1 MARPSTGS
9 ITPEPQADGTI
20 TFRLRFPAGGV
31 RETVLL
37 HERRACDCGCRG
49 GWTQRTAETE
59 LRNIIA
65 KVAAGVWERPRRS
78 APVPVKRMPTFH
90 EYASYWL
97 QAHKDGVLGEKPL
110 GKASYKDYRWRL
122 SHLLPFF
129 GPFLLDEIDSDLCLE
144 FKAHKLK
151 EGKEIAEA
159 ISAGA
164 DLRDERNRKIK
175 PIGPSSLKRFLDTL
189 RTILDEAIEDKYIL
203 ANPAHG
209 RRLKVK
215 VPKPKR
221 TFLERD
227 ELIACEDAALSQDP
241 SLADYHRA
249 YREAP
254 PGSSEA
260 AVALALSEGLRQPQV
275 AAHVGLC
282 KATVGFHCKK
292 FGRSAG
298 VYVGRRA
305 MVCTLGRAGV
315 RASELCDIKIG
326 QLVLHGVEG
335 SRFDIPDA
343 KTETGIRKVEMTDD
357 LVEVIIE
364 HIDRLRRV
372 GFDTGPEAP
381 LFPNARGGRMCRQ
394 RVGEIVAAAAARDP
408 AHPAPDL
415 HLDRAAG
422 EQIRHQVGDGSGRA
436 RRLDDDPGR
445 LREAAE
451 TGQSRARRRVR
462 QADARG
468 AHAPVSQRQRD
479 LRGVRG
485 AESRGG
491 FGRSFGRTA
500 QKGPS
505 QAQEEPQ
512 RHPRKQLICRED
524 SSRGTAVRI
533 WQNTIFSRV
542 LYQLSYLAA
551 DRSST
556 GEADLTPTAR
566 TPPTTPRKSC
576 PARPRSEP
584 APASPARGA
593 RGCSPGG
600 CAAARPGAARPAPAR
615 CSRLSTRSA
624 RSTRS
629 SRRSPCPW
637 PRCTCPPSPPPLAAR
652 RPRRPRTRSPW
663 SAGRART
670 ALGARRCT
678 ACA

>member
-90 EYASYWL
+90 EYASYRL

-189 RTILDEAIEDKYIL
+189 RFRKIKPIGPSSLKRFLDTLRTILDEAIEDKYIL

-249 YREAP
+249 YR
-254 PGSSEA
+254 
-260 AVALALSEGLRQPQV
+260 
-275 AAHVGLC
+275 
-282 KATVGFHCKK
+282 
-292 FGRSAG
+292 
-298 VYVGRRA
+298 
-305 MVCTLGRAGV
+305 
-315 RASELCDIKIG
+315 
-326 QLVLHGVEG
+326 
-335 SRFDIPDA
+335 
-343 KTETGIRKVEMTDD
+343 
-357 LVEVIIE
+357 
-364 HIDRLRRV
+364 
-372 GFDTGPEAP
+372 
-381 LFPNARGGRMCRQ
+381 
-394 RVGEIVAAAAARDP
+394 
-408 AHPAPDL
+408 
-415 HLDRAAG
+415 
-422 EQIRHQVGDGSGRA
+422 
-436 RRLDDDPGR
+436 
-445 LREAAE
+445 
-451 TGQSRARRRVR
+451 
-462 QADARG
+462 
-468 AHAPVSQRQRD
+468 
-479 LRGVRG
+479 
-485 AESRGG
+485 
-491 FGRSFGRTA
+491 
-500 QKGPS
+500 
-505 QAQEEPQ
+505 
-512 RHPRKQLICRED
+512 
-524 SSRGTAVRI
+524 
-533 WQNTIFSRV
+533 
-542 LYQLSYLAA
+542 
-551 DRSST
+551 
-556 GEADLTPTAR
+556 
-566 TPPTTPRKSC
+566 
-576 PARPRSEP
+576 
-584 APASPARGA
+584 
-593 RGCSPGG
+593 
-600 CAAARPGAARPAPAR
+600 
-615 CSRLSTRSA
+615 
-624 RSTRS
+624 
-629 SRRSPCPW
+629 
-637 PRCTCPPSPPPLAAR
+637 
-652 RPRRPRTRSPW
+652 
-663 SAGRART
+663 
-670 ALGARRCT
+670 
-678 ACA
+678 

>member
-20 TFRLRFPAGGV
+20 TFRLRFPASGV

-37 HERRACDCGCRG
+37 HERRACDCGCHG

-97 QAHKDGVLGEKPL
+97 QAHKDGVLGEKAL

-151 EGKEIAEA
+151 EAKEIAEA
-159 ISAGA
+159 IAAGA

-189 RTILDEAIEDKYIL
+189 RTILDEAIEDKYIP

-227 ELIACEDAALSQDP
+227 ELIATEDAALSQDP

-249 YREAP
+249 HREAQE
-254 PGSSEA
+254 GSGEA
-260 AVALALSEGLRQPQV
+260 AVALALSEGLRPPQV
-275 AAHVGLC
+275 AARVGLS

-305 MVCTLGRAGV
+305 LVCTLGRAGV

-364 HIDRLRRV
+364 HIDRLRRA

-394 RVGEIVAAAAARDP
+394 RVGEIVADAAKLADERMRARGLPPLPHVTPHTLRRTYISIALLANKFDIKWVM
-408 AHPAPDL
+408 D
-415 HLDRAAG
+415 
-422 EQIRHQVGDGSGRA
+422 QVGHADSTMTLDVYA
-436 RRLDDDPGR
+436 KLQRRVNRVHGAEFDR
-445 LREAAE
+445 LMREARTHLYRNGNA
-451 TGQSRARRRVR
+451 TS
-462 QADARG
+462 
-468 AHAPVSQRQRD
+468 
-479 LRGVRG
+479 
-485 AESRGG
+485 AESEERNPGGVLDGVLDGTPKKAPRKRKRSRGDAHKNS
-491 FGRSFGRTA
+491 SFAGNTRRGEAPLGYGRT
-500 QKGPS
+500 Q
-505 QAQEEPQ
+505 
-512 RHPRKQLICRED
+512 
-524 SSRGTAVRI
+524 
-533 WQNTIFSRV
+533 FSV
-542 LYQLSYLAA
+542 VC
-551 DRSST
+551 ST
-556 GEADLTPTAR
+556 N
-566 TPPTTPRKSC
+566 
-576 PARPRSEP
+576 
-584 APASPARGA
+584 
-593 RGCSPGG
+593 
-600 CAAARPGAARPAPAR
+600 
-615 CSRLSTRSA
+615 
-624 RSTRS
+624 
-629 SRRSPCPW
+629 
-637 PRCTCPPSPPPLAAR
+637 
-652 RPRRPRTRSPW
+652 
-663 SAGRART
+663 
-670 ALGARRCT
+670 
-678 ACA
+678 